1 VGHHKLNYMNWKPKR
16 FDVVKIWVIALSSAW
31 FWWQCWRFRRP
42 RVLPTKGTN
51 LKPALTLLTALV
63 LGGTCSLCADVR
75 LAVPFQDHAVL
86 QRDRPLPVWGWADPG
101 ERVRV
106 SLGNAAPVETTANA
120 AGRWR
125 VTLPAQRAS
134 ATPVEL
140 VVEGKNRIV
149 VRDLLVGE
157 VWLCSGQSN
166 MEFRLG
172 VAATAKEDIAAA
184 EFPQIRQLKVAR
196 NPRTTRQEEAPAA
209 WAVCS
214 PATAGEFSAVG
225 FHFARELWESLRVP
239 VGLINCSHGNSPVEA
254 WMSAEA
260 LASEPEF
267 KAVADRWAEVLAK
280 HPAASARYEAVLKRW
295 QADSEAARAAG
306 QKTPGKPS
314 PPVGP
319 NHRQEPSALFN
330 GMISPVLPY
339 AVRGFL
345 WYQGEGN
352 ARRAA
357 EYQKLFGA
365 LIRQWRSDF
374 HAPDAPFYW
383 VQLPGLDKM
392 PPTTTHADW
401 IALRE
406 AQTATLALP
415 ATGQAITVDLGDATD
430 IHPTRKREVG
440 ERLARLARHR
450 VYGEAVEDSGP
461 ELVRATARAGV
472 VDLEFSHTGG
482 TLKLGGEP
490 AQAFEL
496 ADDDGR
502 SAAPTSVE
510 ILDGN
515 RLRLH
520 APSINRPAFV
530 RHAWRA
536 YPTGWLLN
544 AHGLP
549 SAPFSRRIP

>member
-1 VGHHKLNYMNWKPKR
+1 MKTV
-16 FDVVKIWVIALSSAW
+16 
-31 FWWQCWRFRRP
+31 FRSGFLAP
-42 RVLPTKGTN
+42 VF
-51 LKPALTLLTALV
+51 
-63 LGGTCSLCADVR
+63 LGVR
-75 LAVPFQDHAVL
+75 LAAVLLFGAADLQAGVRLGTPFQNHAVL

-106 SLGNAAPVETTANA
+106 TLGDTAPVETTTDA

-125 VTLPAQRAS
+125 VDLPARAAS

-140 VVEGKNRIV
+140 VAEGLTRVV

-166 MEFRLG
+166 MEFRLRF
-172 VAATAKEDIAAA
+172 AAAAGEDIAAA
-184 EFPQIRQLKVAR
+184 DFPQIRQLKVGR

-209 WAVCS
+209 WEVCS

-225 FHFARELWESLRVP
+225 YHFARELWQSLRVP
-239 VGLINCSHGNSPVEA
+239 VGLINCSHGNSHVEG

-260 LASEPEF
+260 LASEPAF
-267 KAVADRWAEVLAK
+267 KVVADRWAEVMAR
-280 HPAASARYEAVLKRW
+280 HPAALARYEVALKTW
-295 QADSEAARAAG
+295 ATDSAAARTPG
-306 QKTPGKPS
+306 QKAPNKPS

-319 NHRQEPSALFN
+319 NHQQEPSALFN
-330 GMISPVLPY
+330 GMISPVVPY

-357 EYQKLFGA
+357 EYEQLFGA

-374 HAPDAPFYW
+374 NAPDAPFFW
-383 VQLPGLDKM
+383 VQLPGFDKM

-415 ATGQAITVDLGDATD
+415 ATGQAIAIDVGDATD
-430 IHPTRKREVG
+430 IHPTRKREIG
-440 ERLARLARHR
+440 ERLARLARR
-450 VYGEAVEDSGP
+450 AVYGEAIEDRGPQWVQAVAQPGAVE
-461 ELVRATARAGV
+461 LTFAHAG
-472 VDLEFSHTGG
+472 DGLR
-482 TLKLGGEP
+482 LGGVA
-490 AQAFEL
+490 AQAFEIAG
-496 ADDDGR
+496 ADGQFVAV
-502 SAAPTSVE
+502 AAPE
-510 ILDGN
+510 ILDGG
-515 RLRLH
+515 RLRLPVP
-520 APSINRPAFV
+520 AGLRPTAV

-536 YPTGWLLN
+536 FPTGWLLN

-549 SAPFSRRIP
+549 AAPFFRQLP